1 MADVVAEV
9 LREAAEKEARFKSI
23 EVQKDAELDFDQGNL
38 LASDPNP
45 LDLKKLRQNKD
56 DYLLNLARDNTQ
68 LLINKL
74 WQLPTEK
81 NDGIVNVKLPETL
94 TVIPREKPAPKPKP
108 LTKWEQFAKVKGI
121 TKKKKSRMVW
131 DDVAK
136 DWRPRWGY
144 KRANDDT
151 KDWCIEVPT
160 NADPNEDQF
169 AKRKAAKKERVAK
182 NELKRLRNIAR
193 AQKLKVSELH
203 TPAQVEKKQDVN
215 RKLAL
220 AKYSTASVGKFTETL
235 PNEKPAKNVGKKR
248 KFAPNHGD
256 IKEETSHQLG
266 LLKKIANKKPI
277 IDVTKATNKQLHEDE
292 VARSK
297 VNKINPKKK
306 FKEGSKKAKKV
317 EKHFNKKALRGKTLG
332 KKRRR

>member
-1 MADVVAEV
+1 MADVVEEV
-9 LREAAEKEARFKSI
+9 LRDAAEKEARLKSI
-23 EVQKDAELDFDQGNL
+23 EVQKDAELDIDEGNL
-38 LASDPNP
+38 LATDPNP
-45 LDLKKLRQNKD
+45 INLKKLRQNKE

-68 LLINKL
+68 LLINTL

-81 NDGIVNVKLPETL
+81 NDGIVNVMLPATK

-151 KDWCIEVPT
+151 KDWCIEVPD

-193 AQKLKVSELH
+193 AQKLKVSDLH
-203 TPAQVEKKQDVN
+203 TPAQVENKQDVK
-215 RKLAL
+215 RKLTL
-220 AKYSTASVGKFTETL
+220 AKFSTASVGKFTETL
-235 PNEKPAKNVGKKR
+235 PQETPAKNVGKKR
-248 KFAPNHGD
+248 KFAPNHGN
-256 IKEETSHQLG
+256 ISEETSHQLDI
-266 LLKKIANKKPI
+266 LKKIGKKKPI
-277 IDVTKATNKQLHEDE
+277 IDAAKAANKLLHENE
-292 VARSK
+292 IVRSK
-297 VNKINPKKK
+297 ENKLNPKKK
-306 FKEGSKKAKKV
+306 FREGSKKNKKTD
-317 EKHFNKKALRGKTLG
+317 KLFNKKALKGKTLG
-332 KKRRR
+332 KKKRR